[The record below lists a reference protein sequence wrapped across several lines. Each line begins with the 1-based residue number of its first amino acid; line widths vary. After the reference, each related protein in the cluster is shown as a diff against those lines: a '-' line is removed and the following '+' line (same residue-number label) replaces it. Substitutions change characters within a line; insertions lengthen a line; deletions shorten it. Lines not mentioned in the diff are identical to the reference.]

1 MESLKEP
8 INVTALI
15 TGVSAKGEVGRVAPR
30 MDSKS
35 GNRRRKGKRDREE
48 RRGFEFNKDGHL
60 MSKVR
65 IIDRKENY
73 YKELVINTDT
83 GNIDRDVEQALSE
96 HTGRGSAKSR
106 RVDQA

>member
-1 MESLKEP
+1 MEFLKGP
-8 INVTALI
+8 INVATHI
-15 TGVSAKGEVGRVAPR
+15 TGVCAKGEVGRVAPKGV
-30 MDSKS
+30 SYS
-35 GNRRRKGKRDREE
+35 GEKCKGKWDREVL
-48 RRGFEFNKDGHL
+48 RGFEFNEDGHL

-65 IIDRKENY
+65 ILDRKEDY

-83 GNIDRDVEQALSE
+83 GNIDRDVEQPLSE